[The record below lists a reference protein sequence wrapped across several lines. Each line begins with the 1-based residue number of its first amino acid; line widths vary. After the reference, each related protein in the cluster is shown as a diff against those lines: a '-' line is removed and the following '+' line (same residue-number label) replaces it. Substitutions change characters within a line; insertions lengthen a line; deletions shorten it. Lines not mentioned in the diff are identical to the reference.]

1 MKKKVIGM
9 LLAGTLMVGAVGS
22 YAWFTDQ
29 AKVNGDIKLTM
40 GTLDV
45 KVIDSERGWTVEDET
60 SEILNKDNRTAFKN
74 VRPGDTF
81 ARDFLVQNVGTLKQ
95 NVTVKINPDLLKL
108 ELKDG
113 ITFDDVFNLSFSTE
127 LSPLALENEGEV
139 TFELD
144 SVETAVEN
152 EIGGYT
158 DAKKVVVNLEVD
170 PEAMGNEFN
179 ALGNVYKEVI
189 NLNNIKDADGNKIPL
204 LVVDAQQ
211 VNRK

>member
-60 SEILNKDNRTAFKN
+60 SEILNKDNRNSFKN

-95 NVTVKINPDLLKL
+95 NVTVEINPELLNL

-113 ITFDDVFNLSFSTE
+113 ITFDDVFNVSFSTE
-127 LSPLALENEGEV
+127 LSPLALENDGKV

-211 VNRK
+211 VNK

>member
-81 ARDFLVQNVGTLKQ
+81 EREFLVQNVGTLEQ
-95 NVTVKINPDLLKL
+95 NVTVKLNPALLDYEVKPGIKL
-108 ELKDG
+108 
-113 ITFDDVFNLSFSTE
+113 DDVLNLTFKTE
-127 LSPLALENEGEV
+127 LSPLAEGQNEV
-139 TFELD
+139 TFKLD

-158 DAKKVVVNLEVD
+158 DAKKVIVNLEVD